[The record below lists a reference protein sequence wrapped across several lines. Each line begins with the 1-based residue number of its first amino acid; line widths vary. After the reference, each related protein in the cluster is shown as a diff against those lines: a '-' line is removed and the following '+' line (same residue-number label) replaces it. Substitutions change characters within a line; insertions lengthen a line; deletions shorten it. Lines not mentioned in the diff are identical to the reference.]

1 MSTELFHLINFESLC
16 DGKNVDRELY
26 FRAHASI
33 LKLTKSKL
41 INEKWK
47 STIR

>member
-1 MSTELFHLINFESLC
+1 MSTELFHLTNFESLC
-16 DGKNVDRELY
+16 DGDNVNGELY
-26 FRAHASI
+26 FCAHVSI

-41 INEKWK
+41 TNEKWK